1 MRYFSTTEAATILH
15 VDPSRVRLLCKQGR
29 IKTIM
34 VGNTYAISERELS
47 RFAAK
52 PRRPGRPRRN
62 GEGHTNHEDISTT
75 SANATAGSR

>member
-1 MRYFSTTEAATILH
+1 MRYYSTTEAAAILH
-15 VDPSRVRLLCKQGR
+15 VEPSWVRLLCKRGR

-47 RFAAK
+47 RFAAT
-52 PRRPGRPRRN
+52 PRHPGRPRRN
-62 GEGHTNHEDISTT
+62 GEGQINHEDISAT